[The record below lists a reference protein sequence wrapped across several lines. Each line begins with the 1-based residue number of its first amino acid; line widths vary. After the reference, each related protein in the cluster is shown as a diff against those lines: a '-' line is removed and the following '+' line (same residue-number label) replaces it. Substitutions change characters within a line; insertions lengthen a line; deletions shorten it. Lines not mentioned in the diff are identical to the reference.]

1 MGIQAVSTQEIAMS
15 AVTNSQSPNSIQMN
29 PRVAKL
35 RGLSDCHAT
44 CNGTLGD
51 QAARVGKTSTA
62 TSISVPPQPR

>member
-35 RGLSDCHAT
+35 RGVPDFHVT
-44 CNGTLGD
+44 CSGTFRD
-51 QAARVGKTSTA
+51 HAARIGKTLTA
-62 TSISVPPQPR
+62 TSISVPAQPR